1 MVHISFQYA
10 DDVTSLDKKVHSVQT
25 KSFFISEE
33 VGLEADNEKVEYSF
47 LM

>member
-10 DDVTSLDKKVHSVQT
+10 DDVTSLDKNVHFLQT
-25 KSFFISEE
+25 KSPFISEE
-33 VGLEADNEKVEYSF
+33 VGLEADNEKAEYAF